1 MKKDR
6 IIKTENLS
14 VGYCGRAVVEGVEI
28 ELRAG
33 EIVTVIGANGSGKST
48 LLKTIA
54 AQLEPIGGMV
64 WIAGKSQKEIL
75 RKELAQRLA
84 LVLTMQLQ
92 TDRMTCEDVV
102 SAGRYPYTGRL
113 GILSEEDREKVKAAM
128 ELTDARELKDTDIH
142 AISDGQRQRVLL
154 ARAICQE
161 PEVIVLDE
169 PTSFLDI
176 KYKLEVLSI
185 LKKMAEEKGTAIL
198 LTLHELELARKI
210 SDRVICVKDGRIEKI
225 GSPQTVLTEE
235 YICHLYDLKKEEY
248 HAYFGRTE
256 TDTFEHYVETAG
268 KRLRCGYTTGT
279 CAALAAAAATEL
291 LLTGKAPKTV
301 RLMTPKG
308 IPVEVEPQECSLKN
322 GVARCAVIKD
332 AGDDIDVTA
341 NLPIFAEVKKS
352 AEGIVIDGGTGVGRV
367 TKAGLDQ
374 PIGAAAINHVPREMI
389 KTAVENVCHA
399 LSDEKTGLHI
409 TISVPNGEEIAK
421 KTFNPNLGIVGGI
434 SIIGT
439 SGIVEPMSIQAL
451 IDTKK
456 IELHQAALLSPHRVI
471 LTPGNYGLAF
481 LQENA
486 LAKDVP
492 IVVCSNFIGE
502 LLDAAGA
509 EGIGEVLLVGH
520 IGKLVKLAGGIMNT
534 HSKWGDCRME
544 LFCSHAA
551 LCGADRELCEKLMEA
566 ATTDA
571 CIALL
576 QKEGLWEAVRDS
588 LLGAIQK
595 HLDRRANGKYKV
607 GAVLFSNVYVSNVD
621 ISNVNVPNVH
631 GMLGQTAAAETILHD
646 WREKGE

>member
-1 MKKDR
+1 MRKNVV
-6 IIKTENLS
+6 IKTEKLS
-14 VGYCGRAVVEGVEI
+14 VGYAGRIVAEGVEI
-28 ELRAG
+28 ELRTG
-33 EIVTVIGANGSGKST
+33 EIVTLIGSNGSGKST

-64 WIAGKSQKEIL
+64 WIAGKPQKEISG
-75 RKELAQRLA
+75 KELAQRLA

-113 GILSEEDREKVKAAM
+113 GILSEEDREKVEAAM
-128 ELTDARELKDTDIH
+128 KMTDALELKDADFH

-161 PEVIVLDE
+161 PEVILLDE

-176 KYKLEVLSI
+176 KYKLELLSVL
-185 LKKMAEEKGTAIL
+185 KRMAEEKGTAIL
-198 LTLHELELARKI
+198 LTLHEPELARKI
-210 SDRVICVKDGRIEKI
+210 SDKVICVKDGRIEKI
-225 GSPQTVLTEE
+225 GSPEQVLTEE
-235 YICHLYDLKKEEY
+235 YICHLYDLEKTEY
-248 HAYFGRTE
+248 QLYFGRRG
-256 TDTFEHYVETAG
+256 TDKFEHYVETAG
-268 KRLRCGYTTGT
+268 KHLRCGYTTGT
-279 CAALAAAAATEL
+279 CAALAAAAAAEL

-301 RLMTPKG
+301 RLTTPKG

-322 GVARCAVIKD
+322 GIARCAVIKD

-341 NLPIFAEVKKS
+341 NLPVFAEVTKRE
-352 AEGIVIDGGTGVGRV
+352 EGIIIDGGAGVGRV

-389 KTAVENVCHA
+389 KAAVESVCHA
-399 LSDEKTGLHI
+399 LDEKSGLHI
-409 TISVPNGEEIAK
+409 TISVPNGAEIAK

-456 IELHQAALLSPHRVI
+456 IELHQAALVSPNRVI

-481 LQENA
+481 LQGTP
-486 LAKDVP
+486 LAQQIPV
-492 IVVCSNFIGE
+492 VVCSNFIGE

-534 HSKWGDCRME
+534 HSKWGDCRTE
-544 LFCSHAA
+544 LFCTHAA

-576 QKEGLWEAVRDS
+576 QKEKLWEAVRDS
-588 LLGAIQK
+588 LLQAIQK

-607 GAVLFSNVYVSNVD
+607 GAVLFSNVYGALGGTEKAEALL
-621 ISNVNVPNVH
+621 H
-631 GMLGQTAAAETILHD
+631 G

>member
-1 MKKDR
+1 MRKNVV
-6 IIKTENLS
+6 IKTEKLS
-14 VGYCGRAVVEGVEI
+14 VGYAGRIVAEGVEI

-33 EIVTVIGANGSGKST
+33 EIVTLIGSNGSGKST

-64 WIAGKSQKEIL
+64 WIAGKPQKEISG
-75 RKELAQRLA
+75 KELAQRLA

-113 GILSEEDREKVKAAM
+113 GILSEEDREKVEAAM
-128 ELTDARELKDTDIH
+128 KMTDALELKDADFH

-161 PEVIVLDE
+161 PEVILLDE

-176 KYKLEVLSI
+176 KYKLELLSVL
-185 LKKMAEEKGTAIL
+185 KRMAEEKGTAIL
-198 LTLHELELARKI
+198 LTLHEPELARKI
-210 SDRVICVKDGRIEKI
+210 SDKVICVKDGRIEKI
-225 GSPQTVLTEE
+225 GSPEQVLTEE
-235 YICHLYDLKKEEY
+235 YICHLYDLEKTEY
-248 HAYFGRTE
+248 QLYFGRRG
-256 TDTFEHYVETAG
+256 TDKFEHYVEMAG
-268 KRLRCGYTTGT
+268 KHLRCGYTTGT
-279 CAALAAAAATEL
+279 CAALAAAAAAEL

-301 RLMTPKG
+301 RLTTPKG

-322 GVARCAVIKD
+322 GIARCAVIKD

-341 NLPIFAEVKKS
+341 NLPVFAEVTKRE
-352 AEGIVIDGGTGVGRV
+352 EGIIIDGGAGVGRV

-389 KTAVENVCHA
+389 KAAVESVCHA
-399 LSDEKTGLHI
+399 LDEKSGLHI
-409 TISVPNGEEIAK
+409 TISVPNGAEIAK

-456 IELHQAALLSPHRVI
+456 IELHQAALVSPNRVI

-481 LQENA
+481 LQGTP
-486 LAKDVP
+486 LAQQIPV
-492 IVVCSNFIGE
+492 VVCSNFIGE

-534 HSKWGDCRME
+534 HSKWGDCRTE
-544 LFCSHAA
+544 LFCTHAA

-576 QKEGLWEAVRDS
+576 QKEKLWEAVRDS
-588 LLGAIQK
+588 LLQAIQK

-607 GAVLFSNVYVSNVD
+607 GAVLFSNVYGALGGTEKAEALL
-621 ISNVNVPNVH
+621 H
-631 GMLGQTAAAETILHD
+631 G

>member
-1 MKKDR
+1 MRKNVV
-6 IIKTENLS
+6 IKTEKLS
-14 VGYCGRAVVEGVEI
+14 VGYAGRIVAEGVEI

-33 EIVTVIGANGSGKST
+33 EIVTLIGSNGSGKST

-64 WIAGKSQKEIL
+64 WIAGKPQKEISG
-75 RKELAQRLA
+75 KELAQRLA

-113 GILSEEDREKVKAAM
+113 GILSEEDREKVEAAM
-128 ELTDARELKDTDIH
+128 KMTDALEMKDADFH

-161 PEVIVLDE
+161 PEVILLDE

-176 KYKLEVLSI
+176 KYKLELLSVL
-185 LKKMAEEKGTAIL
+185 KRMAEEKGTAIL
-198 LTLHELELARKI
+198 LTLHEPELARKI
-210 SDRVICVKDGRIEKI
+210 SDKVICVKDGRIEKI
-225 GSPQTVLTEE
+225 GSPEQVLTEE
-235 YICHLYDLKKEEY
+235 YICHLYDLEKTEY
-248 HAYFGRTE
+248 QLYFGRRG
-256 TDTFEHYVETAG
+256 TDKFEHYVEMAG
-268 KRLRCGYTTGT
+268 KHLRCGYTTGT
-279 CAALAAAAATEL
+279 CAALAAAAAAEL

-301 RLMTPKG
+301 RLTTPKG

-322 GVARCAVIKD
+322 GIARCAVIKD

-341 NLPIFAEVKKS
+341 NLPVFAEVTKRE
-352 AEGIVIDGGTGVGRV
+352 EGIIIDGGAGVGRV

-389 KTAVENVCHA
+389 KAAVESVCHA
-399 LSDEKTGLHI
+399 LDEKSGLHI
-409 TISVPNGEEIAK
+409 TISVPNGAEIAK

-456 IELHQAALLSPHRVI
+456 IELHQAALVSPNRVI

-481 LQENA
+481 LQGTP
-486 LAKDVP
+486 LAQQIPV
-492 IVVCSNFIGE
+492 VVCSNFIGE

-534 HSKWGDCRME
+534 HSKWGDCRTE
-544 LFCSHAA
+544 LFCTHAA

-576 QKEGLWEAVRDS
+576 QKEKLWEAVRDS
-588 LLGAIQK
+588 LLQAIQK

-607 GAVLFSNVYVSNVD
+607 GAVLFSNVYGALGGTEKAEALL
-621 ISNVNVPNVH
+621 H
-631 GMLGQTAAAETILHD
+631 G